1 MAELLSICIPTYNR
15 SEYLSELLESIGR
28 EIEQEPEL
36 AHKIQIYISDN
47 ASTDSTWQVCQQFH
61 RKHNIL
67 DYSRNER
74 NIGGDRNII
83 KCCTL
88 GSGKYRWVVGDDELI
103 ASGGLVHIIK
113 TLESQKPGLFIN
125 NDGRYRA
132 KLSLPGK
139 YQDFREFAN
148 AAIKAGNPHVL
159 IAHTL
164 ITANVFLS
172 TCFDRAIAEYMLPN
186 TQYAHMYGLVAGL
199 VKTGGSVYVTEYKTI
214 HVREQR
220 AGEYRVGDK
229 EESRLIINLEKYWA
243 EYIEWIRDFVNVPKL
258 EVDKALRYP
267 FDSKTKC
274 ARFILYFEMRLA
286 RFVPSKVK
294 AFMRQIY
301 PFRMIIQFI
310 ERRASG

>member
-1 MAELLSICIPTYNR
+1 
-15 SEYLSELLESIGR
+15 
-28 EIEQEPEL
+28 
-36 AHKIQIYISDN
+36 
-47 ASTDSTWQVCQQFH
+47 
-61 RKHNIL
+61 
-67 DYSRNER
+67 
-74 NIGGDRNII
+74 
-83 KCCTL
+83 L

-113 TLESQKPGLFIN
+113 TLESENPGLFIN
-125 NDGRYRA
+125 YDGRYKA
-132 KLSLPGK
+132 MLKLSRK
-139 YQDFREFAN
+139 YANFREFAN
-148 AAIKAGNPHVL
+148 AAIKAGNPHML

-164 ITANVFLS
+164 ITCNVFLS

-186 TQYAHMYGLVAGL
+186 TRYAHMYGLVTGL
-199 VKTGGSVYVTEYKTI
+199 VRENEPVYVTKHQTI

-220 AGEYRVGDK
+220 ARLVDK

-286 RFVPSKVK
+286 RFMPSKVK
-294 AFMRQIY
+294 AFMRSVY
-301 PFRMIIQFI
+301 PFRVIIQFI
-310 ERRASG
+310 ERRASA